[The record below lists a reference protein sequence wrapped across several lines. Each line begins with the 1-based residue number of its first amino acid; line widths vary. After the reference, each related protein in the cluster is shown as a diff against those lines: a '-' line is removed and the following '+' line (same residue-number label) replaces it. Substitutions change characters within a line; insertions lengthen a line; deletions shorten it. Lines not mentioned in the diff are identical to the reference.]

1 MRFFDYNKCKEVK
14 NMNEIYYTIG
24 EVSKLTNISIKA
36 LRYYDKINLFKPAY
50 VDPTTNYRY
59 YKDSQLYH
67 LDFIKSLKY
76 LGIPLE
82 EVKKAQDLKADG
94 LLAFITKQEQLVQK
108 KLNNLLEIQQNIIN
122 IKKRMQRQKEVPTLG
137 EVHVLDEEET
147 RIIQTK
153 AKDLEPL
160 DILNASYSK
169 LKKIVESTDGFM
181 NTDYGATFSY
191 QTYKH
196 IEEITYRHIFTPIL
210 TNKRIPTLTTDME
223 ITTIPKGKY
232 VRIAYIY
239 SPAHYMDNLQKMMD
253 YINEQQLTVIS
264 DVYECFMPIH
274 YSPHQQEAYI
284 IELKVRVA

>member
-1 MRFFDYNKCKEVK
+1 
-14 NMNEIYYTIG
+14 MNETYYTIG

-153 AKDLEPL
+153 AKDLEP
-160 DILNASYSK
+160 
-169 LKKIVESTDGFM
+169 
-181 NTDYGATFSY
+181 
-191 QTYKH
+191 
-196 IEEITYRHIFTPIL
+196 
-210 TNKRIPTLTTDME
+210 
-223 ITTIPKGKY
+223 
-232 VRIAYIY
+232 
-239 SPAHYMDNLQKMMD
+239 
-253 YINEQQLTVIS
+253 
-264 DVYECFMPIH
+264 
-274 YSPHQQEAYI
+274 
-284 IELKVRVA
+284 